1 MAASFAIHHVL
12 FLVWFLPAIFSLSF
26 FFFKAES
33 ISNVSCYEKDKQ
45 ALLTLKRGLTNHEH
59 VLSSWSDHK
68 DCCIW
73 DGVLCDKKIG
83 RVSEL
88 HLNNSRLVGEI
99 SGSLLQVEH
108 LNYLNLSY
116 NDFNCTPI
124 PTFLGS
130 MFSLTHLDLSSANFC
145 GLIPHQLGNLSSLRS
160 LSLGNN
166 SNLYVDNLRWMSGLS
181 AIQYLNLTSADL
193 HREVDWLQIMS
204 KFSSLSEL
212 HLKNCQLDSLNPTL
226 GFVNFTSLQYLD
238 LSFNLF
244 SHEIPNWFSNLS
256 TSVLWLSLFHNSLK
270 GGIPP
275 SIFNLE
281 KLEFLDLGRNS
292 LNGPI
297 PSSLGNLPHM
307 RSLFLDQNQL
317 NGTIPKNL
325 GLLSKLET
333 LFVGKNSLT
342 GTVDERHFR
351 KLSNLKNLY
360 VSETGLF
367 FSVNSNWVPPFQLDY
382 AYMSSIKIGPK
393 FPSWLQSQ
401 RSLSYLEMSMSGISG
416 KAPGWFWNWTSN
428 ITYINLSNNHIEYD
442 VSDIFLSSTVKVLN
456 IANNSFYG
464 PISTFLCQ
472 KKMRKNK
479 LEVLDASNNL
489 LSGELSH
496 CWKFW
501 QSLIH
506 LNLGNN
512 NLVGRIPYSMGALV
526 NLQSLRL
533 QNNSIYGGIPSS
545 LKKCSNLRLIDM
557 GNNHLFIIPLWIG
570 EMTNLLVLRLRL
582 SEFKGYIPQQIC
594 QLSSL
599 RVLDL
604 ANNSLSGSIPNCLKN
619 ISAMALPGSYDISFS
634 YYVPFVYWNIYA
646 YYVEDVQLNPKGKEM
661 EYEENLKLVMLID
674 LSSNNLSG
682 SIPTEISDLS
692 ELRFLNLSR
701 NHLMGKIPEK
711 IGSMKELESVDL
723 SRNHLSGEI
732 PPSMSNLTFLSLLDL
747 SYNNLS
753 GKIPLGTQLQSFDAL
768 SYIGNPQLC
777 GDPLP
782 KSCTIEEQS
791 LNRSPIGS
799 VKDDSKNSSFYI
811 GMGVGFTTGFW
822 VICGS
827 LFFNRT
833 WRHAY
838 YRFADEIKD
847 WIYVTAMRK
856 LNLLE
861 KLRVYLSCENSCNP
875 RQLQLEADINK
886 FFLYTRDAD
895 EAKAEE
901 FNEMVCKA
909 SLTDQ
914 QKQVQEKIHAQIK
927 SFSTCISE
935 ILLPYTKRIDEAQEL
950 PPQPIVAPCQSGLGF
965 AVGKNGQ
972 PTDCPAKQGIQPVCN
987 LKHENI
993 WVETLETKL
1002 IKGYV
1007 KF

>member
-1 MAASFAIHHVL
+1 MAASFATLQVL
-12 FLVWFLPAIFSLSF
+12 FLVWFLPATFSLSV

-33 ISNVSCYEKDKQ
+33 ISNISCNEKDKQ
-45 ALLTLKRGLTNHEH
+45 ALLTLKRGLTDHEH
-59 VLSSWSDHK
+59 VLLSWSDHK

-73 DGVLCDKKIG
+73 DGVFCDIKTG

-88 HLNNSRLVGEI
+88 HLNNLRLGGEI
-99 SGSLLQVEH
+99 SGSLLQLEQ
-108 LNYLNLSY
+108 LNYLYLSY

-130 MFSLTHLDLSSANFC
+130 MLSLIVLDLSDANFC
-145 GLIPHQLGNLSSLRS
+145 GLIPHQLGNLSSLRY

-166 SNLYVDNLRWMSGLS
+166 SGLYVDNLHWMSGLS
-181 AIQYLNLTSADL
+181 AIRYLDLSSADL

-204 KFSSLSEL
+204 KFPSLL
-212 HLKNCQLDSLNPTL
+212 DLYLADCQLDSLNPSL
-226 GFVNFTSLQYLD
+226 GFVNFTSLRFLYL
-238 LSFNLF
+238 LGNHFN
-244 SHEIPNWFSNLS
+244 HEIPNWFSNLS
-256 TSVLWLSLFHNSLK
+256 TTLLRLDLTYNSLK
-270 GGIPP
+270 GDIPP

-281 KLEFLDLGRNS
+281 KLEYLSLFSNKLTEQIPEPLGQLKHLTYLDLGHNS

-297 PSSLGNLPHM
+297 PSSIGNLS
-307 RSLFLDQNQL
+307 RIITLYLDQNQL
-317 NGTIPKNL
+317 NGTIPKSL
-325 GLLSKLET
+325 GLLSKLEV
-333 LFVGKNSLT
+333 LYVGKNSLT
-342 GTVDERHFR
+342 GTIDEGHFR
-351 KLSNLKNLY
+351 KLSKLKKLY
-360 VSETGLF
+360 MSEASLF
-367 FSVNSNWVPPFQLDY
+367 FNVNSNWVPPFQLNY
-382 AYMSSIKIGPK
+382 ASMSSIKIGPN

-401 RSLSYLEMSMSGISG
+401 RSLSFLDMSMSGISG
-416 KAPGWFWNWTSN
+416 KAPSWFWNWTLN
-428 ITYINLSNNHIEYD
+428 ITGINLSNNHIECD

-472 KKMRKNK
+472 KKIRNNK

-489 LSGELSH
+489 LVGELSH
-496 CWKFW
+496 CWKYW

-506 LNLGNN
+506 LSLGSN
-512 NLVGRIPYSMGALV
+512 NLLGRIPYSMGALV

-533 QNNSIYGGIPSS
+533 QNNSIYGDIPSS

-557 GNNHLFIIPLWIG
+557 GDNHLSIIPLWIG
-570 EMTNLLVLRLRL
+570 EMKNLLILRLRS
-582 SEFKGYIPQQIC
+582 SEFKGCIPRQIC

-619 ISAMALPGSYDISFS
+619 ISSMALPNSYDISFS
-634 YYVPFVYWNIYA
+634 YFMSFIESLIYVDN
-646 YYVEDVQLNPKGKEM
+646 VQLVPKGKEM
-661 EYEENLKLVMLID
+661 EYKENVKLVRLID

-747 SYNNLS
+747 SYNNFS
-753 GKIPLGTQLQSFDAL
+753 GRIPSSTQLQSFDAL
-768 SYIGNPQLC
+768 RYIGNPQLC

-799 VKDDSKNSSFYI
+799 VEDDSKNSSFYI
-811 GMGVGFTTGFW
+811 GMGVGFTIGFW
-822 VICGS
+822 AICGA

-838 YRFADEIKD
+838 FRFADEVKD
-847 WIYVTAMRK
+847 WIYVTTMIK
-856 LNLLE
+856 MNLLE
-861 KLRVYLSCENSCNP
+861 KLRAYLS
-875 RQLQLEADINK
+875 K
-886 FFLYTRDAD
+886 
-895 EAKAEE
+895 
-901 FNEMVCKA
+901 
-909 SLTDQ
+909 
-914 QKQVQEKIHAQIK
+914 
-927 SFSTCISE
+927 
-935 ILLPYTKRIDEAQEL
+935 
-950 PPQPIVAPCQSGLGF
+950 
-965 AVGKNGQ
+965 
-972 PTDCPAKQGIQPVCN
+972 
-987 LKHENI
+987 
-993 WVETLETKL
+993 
-1002 IKGYV
+1002 
-1007 KF
+1007 